1 MADTVNPYEIA
12 ARQRKA
18 KILAE
23 WIVDAMRAMTALTE
37 GEAIDAAARF
47 CWRASDAA
55 WEAAAEDAEVNMPSV
70 ETRAQV
76 LACIEGMRMAEA
88 EARHTSAFAGLPGS

>member
-1 MADTVNPYEIA
+1 MNPYGIA
-12 ARQRKA
+12 ARRGKA
-18 KILAE
+18 NILAE
-23 WIVDAMRAMTALTE
+23 GIVEAMRQMAALTE

-47 CWRASDAA
+47 CWRASDSA
-55 WEAAAEDAEVNMPSV
+55 WEAAAEDAKVKPPSL

-76 LACIEGMRMAEA
+76 LSVVEGMRMAEA